1 MKTEKIDIKKVKPN
15 PDNPR
20 VIKNDKYNKLVTS
33 IKEFPE
39 MLKLRPIVVN
49 KDMIVLGGN
58 MRLKACKEA
67 KLKEVYIIKADELT
81 EEQQKE
87 FMIKDNASFGE
98 WDWDIIANEWNSV
111 DLEAWGI
118 DVWQNVDDMIDKVNT
133 SDEWVGMPEFE
144 VKEDDPK
151 LIIRFRSQADR
162 EEFAKTKN
170 IEIQTRSE
178 KTWNTWYPY
187 KEKEDLKSLKYENQ

>member
-15 PDNPR
+15 ADNPR

-98 WDWDIIANEWNSV
+98 WDWDIIANEWSSV

-118 DVWQNVDDMIDKVNT
+118 DVWQNVDDMIDKIYDIEEVETFSEKVN
-133 SDEWVGMPEFE
+133 F
-144 VKEDDPK
+144 
-151 LIIRFRSQADR
+151 II
-162 EEFAKTKN
+162 TCKN
-170 IEIQTRSE
+170 IEELEELQQKLDYQTAKINYNE
-178 KTWNTWYPY
+178 FIK
-187 KEKEDLKSLKYENQ
+187 KLGL